1 MDFYFRITREEYLN
15 AIKGFLRTRQRSVAN
30 LLIFLFMT
38 VGQAALVAWNI
49 VRLGITGGTRTALI
63 AISALICLTQVFYQ
77 CSVELRAKSQLRRSM
92 EKGKISEEFWGRQH
106 LSLKD
111 EVLRL
116 RCGKVDLKYDCA
128 YYDGAQLVGGMLV
141 VSFRRGK
148 DVHQLLIPVT
158 AFATEEQR
166 QQFEA
171 ALDDAKRASILS
183 GYAENSHARP
193 AKPVYFADFDYTADE
208 FSRDYVRA
216 ARLAYSTAV
225 PYDIML
231 ITKLVAAAFLIYNI
245 IAANITGTMFTLFS
259 VFIIVILLYP
269 VLFTFTPLIRQV
281 SKRNTQS
288 LFGGLTLVHCAV
300 DVTDD
305 KLVFSGDT
313 FYNELP
319 LASVYGAEKR
329 RDFAA
334 VYLRDNTA
342 VVMKITPQNDNEITR
357 MTLYLEALGAGNRKS
372 RFRRI
377 KE

>member
-166 QQFEA
+166 RQFEA

-193 AKPVYFADFDYTADE
+193 AKPVYSADFDYTADE

-231 ITKLVAAAFLIYNI
+231 ITKLVAAAFLVYNI

-377 KE
+377 KD